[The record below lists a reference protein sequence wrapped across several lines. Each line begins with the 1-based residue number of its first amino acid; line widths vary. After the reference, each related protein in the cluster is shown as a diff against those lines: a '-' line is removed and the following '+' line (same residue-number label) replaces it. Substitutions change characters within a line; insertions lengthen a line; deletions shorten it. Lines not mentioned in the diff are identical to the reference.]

1 MLTPLIA
8 STMLSGSGMHR
19 RHHQR
24 CSFVIYRDILKALTG
39 SYLRA
44 QLVLLLR
51 YIAIYRGPVLTMENP
66 VRCTGTNNRNRLSN
80 HLRIK
85 FLRSCYLLEFKP
97 ADMSSSMLKDVFL
110 MVHITCRVR
119 SKATKQQM
127 LAFGHRTPNTQSK
140 FAHLAHLIC
149 GLRAF
154 VT

>member
-1 MLTPLIA
+1 
-8 STMLSGSGMHR
+8 
-19 RHHQR
+19 
-24 CSFVIYRDILKALTG
+24 
-39 SYLRA
+39 
-44 QLVLLLR
+44 
-51 YIAIYRGPVLTMENP
+51 MENP

-154 VT
+154 VTWFGSSWFGQFGWFEKVHMTALYLLKSENAWSLELQAWIRTTRIVMIRIMSQKHVNHK